1 MALNRYDHDRV
12 KHSIDG
18 YMIPGSPRETREQE
32 FDRAK
37 ANLLAQLADY
47 IEKVRGFTF
56 CDMTKK
62 VS

>member
-1 MALNRYDHDRV
+1 MSLNRYDHARV

-18 YMIPGSPRETREQE
+18 YMIPGRPGETREQE

-37 ANLLAQLADY
+37 AELLNQLSIY
-47 IEKVRGFTF
+47 IEKVKEFTF
-56 CDMTKK
+56 TDMTKK